1 MAARPRRAHDG
12 YASRSEVPVNAVLSR
27 SEDALARIRARIEQ
41 SADAPPSLGELA
53 RELGTSPSQLT
64 RRFRARFG
72 LTPKELAQN
81 LRRDLLKRALRGGAA
96 VTEAIYAAGFGSS
109 SRVYEAAD
117 RMIGMTPGEY
127 RDGAHGVEI
136 RWTTLATPLGTVLVA
151 VTARGLCAVT
161 LGDDDAMLEAELARE
176 FPRATRTRVDEGA
189 DEFLADIVAR
199 VARDLGMGGDAANDE
214 PLPAD
219 LRATAFQ
226 WQVWQAL
233 TRIPRGETRSYAE
246 VARAIGRPTAVR
258 AVARACASNR
268 LALVVPCHRVVR
280 DDGTPGGYRWG
291 VPRKQALL
299 ALEKR
304 NA

>member
-1 MAARPRRAHDG
+1 MAAPERRTQHGHAPH
-12 YASRSEVPVNAVLSR
+12 SEVPVNAVLSR
-27 SEDALARIRARIEQ
+27 SDDPLARVRARIEQ
-41 SADAPPSLGELA
+41 SPDAPPSLEALA

-64 RRFRARFG
+64 RRFRARYG
-72 LTPKELAQN
+72 LSPKELAQN
-81 LRRDLLKRALRGGAA
+81 LRRDLLKRALRDGPD
-96 VTEAIYAAGFGSS
+96 VTDAIYAAGFGSS
-109 SRVYEAAD
+109 SRVYEATD
-117 RMIGMTPGEY
+117 RLIGMTPGAY
-127 RDGAHGVEI
+127 RAGAKGVAI
-136 RWTTLATPLGTVLVA
+136 RWTTLATPLGTLLVA
-151 VTARGLCAVT
+151 ATARGLCAVT
-161 LGDDDAMLEAELARE
+161 LGDDAATLEAELARE
-176 FPRATRTRVDEGA
+176 FPEATRTRVDEGA
-189 DEFLADIVAR
+189 DEFLAGVVAR
-199 VARDLGMGGDAANDE
+199 VARSLGMGGGAANDS

-233 TRIPRGETRSYAE
+233 TRIPRGETRSYSE

-291 VPRKQALL
+291 MPRKQALL

-304 NA
+304 NG